1 MSMQDP
7 IADML
12 VRIKNAQEARHPLVT
27 MNYSKM
33 KEQIAKVLKQE
44 GYINDYSVDNNVK
57 IANKKLSIQLKYYM
71 GKPVIERLKRIS
83 RSGLRV
89 YKSVKNLKPVPGFGV
104 EIITTSQGVMT
115 QQNAKKIGVGGEI
128 ICEVA

>member
-1 MSMQDP
+1 MQDP

>member
-1 MSMQDP
+1 MQDP

-33 KEQIAKVLKQE
+33 KEQIANVLKQE
-44 GYINDYSVDNNVK
+44 GYINDYAVDNNVK

>member
-1 MSMQDP
+1 MQDP

-12 VRIKNAQEARHPLVT
+12 VRIKNAQEANHPLVT

-33 KEQIAKVLKQE
+33 KEQIANVLKQE
-44 GYINDYSVDNNVK
+44 GYINDYAVDNNVK

>member
-1 MSMQDP
+1 VSMQDP

-12 VRIKNAQEARHPLVT
+12 IRIKNAQGAKHPFVN

-33 KEQIAKVLKQE
+33 KEQIAKVLKDE
-44 GYINDYSVDNNVK
+44 GYIEDYEIHHDDK
-57 IANKKLSIQLKYYM
+57 PAKKQLNIHLKYYM
-71 GKPVIERLKRIS
+71 GKPVIERLKRVS

-89 YKSVKNLKPVPGFGV
+89 YKNVKNLKPVPGFGV